1 MNNIVRKKNF
11 NISEEFFNVVYEDTE
26 AKIISNLYDK
36 IISGNH
42 PLVVDFFRNI
52 EMVK

>member
-1 MNNIVRKKNF
+1 MNNIVRNKNF
-11 NISEEFFNVVYEDTE
+11 NILEEFFNEMYEDTK

-42 PLVVDFFRNI
+42 PLAVGFS
-52 EMVK
+52 EA

>member
-1 MNNIVRKKNF
+1 MNNIVRNKNF
-11 NISEEFFNVVYEDTE
+11 NILEEFFNEMYEYTK

-42 PLVVDFFRNI
+42 PLAVGFS
-52 EMVK
+52 EA